1 MFMTEKLLQ
10 YIWQCQYFNSNELKT
25 ITGERLTIIDPGVLN
40 RDQGPDFSQAR
51 IKIDKTLLAGSIE
64 LHLRTSDW
72 KKHKHDNDRNYRN
85 VILHVVWV
93 NDSNDI
99 ESLPILSLQE
109 RVPNFLLN
117 RYNEW
122 MDRQGFIPCES
133 SIGDTNPL
141 TWNLW
146 KEKLLEERMQHKS
159 MRIHEI
165 LKRNQYHWEE
175 TLWCMLARN
184 FGMKI
189 NADSF
194 EAIAVSLPLGIVLK
208 QKSQLIQLEA
218 LLLGQAGLL
227 NKSFEESYPIL
238 LQAEYRHLQ
247 KKYSLRPILQP
258 LFFLR
263 MRPINF
269 PTIRL
274 AQLAALLHHSTN
286 LFRVITEIDNLPD
299 MEGLLC
305 VQANDYWHY
314 HYVLDESSTYQ
325 PKQLGKQM
333 VKSIIIN
340 TIAPWLF
347 AYGDALNE
355 QKFKDRA
362 FQWLKETGFET
373 NSVVTSF
380 QQLGL
385 QVESAQDSQ
394 AILHLKSHFCDKRNC
409 LDCSIGQTLLQSAK
423 VS

>member
-1 MFMTEKLLQ
+1 MTEKLLQ

-25 ITGERLTIIDPGVLN
+25 IRGEMLTIIDPGILN
-40 RDQGPDFSQAR
+40 KDQGPDFSQAR

-72 KKHKHDNDRNYRN
+72 KKHKHDTDRNYRN
-85 VILHVVWV
+85 VVLHVVWI
-93 NDSNDI
+93 NDSNDVN
-99 ESLPILSLQE
+99 SLPILSLQE
-109 RVPNFLLN
+109 RVPNFLLT

-122 MDRQGFIPCES
+122 MDRQGFIPCETS
-133 SIGDTNPL
+133 MCDTDQL
-141 TWNLW
+141 VWNSW
-146 KEKLLEERMQHKS
+146 KEKLLLARLQHKS
-159 MRIHEI
+159 MRIGEM

-194 EAIAVSLPLGIVLK
+194 EAIAVSLPLGILLK

-227 NKSFEESYPIL
+227 GKSFEESYPIL

-269 PTIRL
+269 PTVRL
-274 AQLAALLHHSTN
+274 AQLAALLNRSTN

-299 MEGLLC
+299 MEGLLR

-314 HYVLDESSTYQ
+314 HYVLDESSPYQ

-347 AYGDALNE
+347 AYGDSLNE

-373 NSVVTSF
+373 NSVVNSF
-380 QQLGL
+380 QKLGL

-409 LDCSIGQTLLQSAK
+409 LDCAIGQILLQSAK
-423 VS
+423 LS